1 MKPVA
6 DHQPSQPWSTSFI
19 SAHTDRLVGI
29 QVFGHG
35 KHEIAKPVIV
45 YFHGGLFNC
54 GSVEDA
60 AGLARMLADD
70 CVVVCV
76 DYPLAPQLHF
86 PDTVEVVFDATQW
99 VHKQAK
105 KLGADPKQLFVAG
118 DQAGGNLAAVVAMMA
133 RDRGLGRGGHLK
145 GQILINPMLDPG
157 QSTLSMR
164 AAEDCPC
171 RKAWADYLPVASDA
185 LHPYAA
191 PLHSKRLAELAPA
204 LILTSDNDPLRD
216 EAELY
221 ASRLIAAGVSV
232 RVRRMSCN
240 KEKDSLASPRCQGFH
255 EVTQLLTQFITE
267 MA

>member
-1 MKPVA
+1 MKSSP

-29 QVFGHG
+29 QVFGQG
-35 KHEIAKPVIV
+35 KPAQAKPVVV

-54 GSVEDA
+54 GTVDDA
-60 AGLARMLADD
+60 AGLAHMLANDF
-70 CVVVCV
+70 VVACV

-86 PDTVEVVFDATQW
+86 PDTVEVAFEATQW

-133 RDRGLGRGGHLK
+133 RDRGLGRGSQLK
-145 GQILINPMLDPG
+145 GQVLINAMLDPG

-204 LILTSDNDPLRD
+204 LILTADNDPLRD

-221 ASRLIAAGVSV
+221 ASRLIGAGVSV
-232 RVRRMSCN
+232 KVRRLSCN
-240 KEKDSLASPRCQGFH
+240 KEKDSLASPRCEGFH
-255 EVTQLLTQFITE
+255 EVTHLFTQFINE